1 MDLIH
6 PKLINS
12 AKFASKDSIFFPI
25 VFLQHGRFLVRKY
38 EFFCFAVI
46 LLIAFLVVS
55 PTRAA
60 SDEGWVSLGF
70 RADWGDTWRSVEFPE
85 KEPTEYEFNAADN
98 SVCARADRS
107 ASARIRP
114 LPEGETL
121 PTKLRWEWKVDSVL
135 EDGDARRKSG
145 DDYAARVYVNF
156 DVRNSLSYW
165 EQAKLGVFETF
176 YGQNIPSRS
185 VNFIWANRID
195 RGTIVP
201 SPYTEYTRLVALR
214 SGGDSTG
221 EWVSESINVEKYY
234 EKIFDEEYKRPHS
247 VAIMTDTDDTQSSSR
262 ACYRNLKMK

>member
-1 MDLIH
+1 MG
-6 PKLINS
+6 KR
-12 AKFASKDSIFFPI
+12 KFSCFVGIL
-25 VFLQHGRFLVRKY
+25 FLGALVSSS
-38 EFFCFAVI
+38 V
-46 LLIAFLVVS
+46 
-55 PTRAA
+55 RA
-60 SDEGWVSLGF
+60 EQNGWVSLGF

-114 LPEGETL
+114 LPEGETI
-121 PTKLRWEWKVDSVL
+121 PTRLRWEWRVDSVL

-156 DVRNSLSYW
+156 DVRSSLSYW
-165 EQAKLGVFETF
+165 EQAKLSAFETF

-195 RGTIVP
+195 HGTIVP
-201 SPYTEYTRLVALR
+201 SPYTEYTKLVALR

-247 VAIMTDTDDTQSSSR
+247 VAIMTDTDDTRSTAR
-262 ACYRNLKMK
+262 GCYRSLEVYY